1 MIKWHSG
8 SSSSFKERKL
18 RKMRNYVKEMDF
30 IIEKKNPPANFCLS
44 LLGATFF
51 IAYSAALLGQEYYQ
65 FLLFLIVLALLFPFY
80 AEFRFSLS
88 EDEKALW
95 NEIREARQ
103 FLEESDRKAGNAEI
117 NALVSFFHLKSEEM
131 DWGGINGML
140 SDGEY
145 AKEALKQAANKE
157 RQKLW

>member
-51 IAYSAALLGQEYYQ
+51 IVYSATLLGQKYY
-65 FLLFLIVLALLFPFY
+65 
-80 AEFRFSLS
+80 
-88 EDEKALW
+88 
-95 NEIREARQ
+95 
-103 FLEESDRKAGNAEI
+103 
-117 NALVSFFHLKSEEM
+117 
-131 DWGGINGML
+131 
-140 SDGEY
+140 
-145 AKEALKQAANKE
+145 NKHVDHP
-157 RQKLW
+157 